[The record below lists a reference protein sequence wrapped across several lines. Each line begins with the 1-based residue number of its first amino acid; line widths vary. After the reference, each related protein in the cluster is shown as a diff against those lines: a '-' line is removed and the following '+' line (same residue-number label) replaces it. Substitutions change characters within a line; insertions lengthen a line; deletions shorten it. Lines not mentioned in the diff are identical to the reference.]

1 MFVEASAIVAII
13 KREPG
18 YEELVRRIEDVQDQ
32 LFTSPMSRFEASVSL
47 AMQRSLKGKKP
58 SPEEIADCASL
69 VTAFLTEIKAKDI
82 NITSSIGD
90 MAIRAAAEYGKTV
103 GHPADL
109 NFGDCFSYA
118 CAKAYR
124 IKLLYKGDDF
134 SKTDL
139 A

>member
-1 MFVEASAIVAII
+1 MFIEASVIFAII
-13 KREPG
+13 KREEG
-18 YEELVRRIEDVQDQ
+18 YEELVRRIETEKGQ

-47 AMQRSLKGKKP
+47 ARQAALKGQKP
-58 SPEEIADCASL
+58 TSGDVAEWAGL
-69 VTAFLTEIKAKDI
+69 VSAFLAEIKAKDI
-82 NITSSIGD
+82 TITGSIGD
-90 MAIRAAAEYGKTV
+90 GAILAAAQYGKTV

-124 IKLLYKGDDF
+124 IELLYKGDDF

>member
-1 MFVEASAIVAII
+1 MFVEASAIFAII
-13 KREPG
+13 KREEG
-18 YEELVRRIEDVQDQ
+18 YEELVGRIEGAQGQ

-47 AMQRSLKGKKP
+47 ARQGAVKGKKP
-58 SPEEIADCASL
+58 SSEEVAECASL
-69 VTAFLTEIKAKDI
+69 VSAFLAEIKAKDI
-82 NITSSIGD
+82 TITGSIGD
-90 MAIRAAAEYGKTV
+90 GAIRAAAEYGKTV

-124 IKLLYKGDDF
+124 IKLLYKGNDF